1 MRSIIQ
7 SITTRRSSRHTAE
20 TESSQEPSEH
30 QSLPPSPSEQTSP
43 QRSEHPPQQSE
54 TTTTIAG
61 TTRTFSEAFPAEAA
75 QADTMEVL
83 NSRLSPNTR
92 KNYRDH
98 IIRFITWLFDHRKEF
113 TGLLPPDF
121 IDRLEEGAI
130 RDQTSLTKTGLKK
143 KRRTHLRE
151 VARQRLLHL
160 NAKNPSTHPIILTN
174 LTFDVVSYYFFSQ
187 NKNITKTIVDGK
199 EVYMPS
205 RGEGTE
211 DTAEGEYVTIRV
223 GPATYDGMT
232 SGLTYLFQECKVA
245 KDVNEKVREMWSE
258 LPRYKKGCHRKSAEE
273 KRKLGIRNTG
283 KDPLPLAAYIFLAEL
298 LCKSDDAEH
307 IAAHLF
313 LLLDWN
319 LISRADMIVFSNIE
333 LIGMGNDCLRFEVGK
348 SKTDQEGRKHIDHPF
363 HIYSCPENPVICPVF
378 ALGKHLA
385 HKPQILTGK
394 CPLFEGS
401 SQYNHYT
408 NIFRRIVQSA
418 EHRQSFIDSGMCPEY
433 FGTHSM
439 RKGKS
444 KGCNISFNS

>member
-20 TESSQEPSEH
+20 TESSQEPPEH

-187 NKNITKTIVDGK
+187 NKV
-199 EVYMPS
+199 
-205 RGEGTE
+205 TE

-232 SGLTYLFQECKVA
+232 SGLTFLFQECKVA

-283 KDPLPLAAYIFLAEL
+283 KDPLPLQAYIFLAEL

-319 LISRADMIVFSNIE
+319 LISRADMIVHSNIE
-333 LIGMGNDCLRFEVGK
+333 LIGIVTKCL
-348 SKTDQEGRKHIDHPF
+348 
-363 HIYSCPENPVICPVF
+363 
-378 ALGKHLA
+378 L
-385 HKPQILTGK
+385 
-394 CPLFEGS
+394 
-401 SQYNHYT
+401 
-408 NIFRRIVQSA
+408 
-418 EHRQSFIDSGMCPEY
+418 
-433 FGTHSM
+433 
-439 RKGKS
+439 
-444 KGCNISFNS
+444 